1 MNLLVDYL
9 EPKDFDNGSH
19 DTNLFA
25 GCNFPENL
33 PKELEDVN
41 EGDENIGTDT
51 SDDEPHK
58 INCTLD
64 DERTYMTSSDDAD
77 EENNPPY
84 KKPKMQV
91 DEWGL
96 FVEELQ

>member
-9 EPKDFDNGSH
+9 EPKDFDNESH

-25 GCNFPENL
+25 GCNFLKNM
-33 PKELEDVN
+33 PKKLEDIN
-41 EGDENIGTDT
+41 KGDENIETNT
-51 SDDEPHK
+51 SDDEPHAVY
-58 INCTLD
+58 CTSD
-64 DERTYMTSSDDAD
+64 DERTYMASNDDVD
-77 EENNPPY
+77 EEEKSRY

-96 FVEELQ
+96 FVGEL